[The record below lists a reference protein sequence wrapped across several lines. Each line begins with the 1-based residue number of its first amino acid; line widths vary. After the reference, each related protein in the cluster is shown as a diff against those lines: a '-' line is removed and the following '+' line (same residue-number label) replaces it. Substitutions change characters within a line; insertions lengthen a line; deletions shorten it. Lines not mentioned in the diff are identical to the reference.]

1 MQRQFCWHCDK
12 QMPRTV
18 RKWRERRFSG
28 IGRMAEM
35 AETQE
40 FLSGRASTTL
50 AL

>member
-1 MQRQFCWHCDK
+1 MRQE
-12 QMPRTV
+12 TII
-18 RKWRERRFSG
+18 
-28 IGRMAEM
+28 IGKGDLAELTETAEM